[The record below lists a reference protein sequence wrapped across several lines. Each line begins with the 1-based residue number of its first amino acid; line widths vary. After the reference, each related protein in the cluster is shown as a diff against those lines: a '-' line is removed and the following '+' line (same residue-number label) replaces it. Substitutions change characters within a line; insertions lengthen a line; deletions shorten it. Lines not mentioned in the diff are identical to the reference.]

1 MNKRKIIKQ
10 LESLLDNARSLVV
23 FSDKCSVDIFVDDVT
38 ALSYALYVMYQE
50 LEKEDKDKKK
60 SQV

>member
-1 MNKRKIIKQ
+1 MDKRKIIRQ
-10 LESLLDNARSLVV
+10 LESLLDNTRSLVD

-38 ALSYALYVMYQE
+38 ALSYALYVMNKE
-50 LEKEDKDKKK
+50 LEKEDKKK